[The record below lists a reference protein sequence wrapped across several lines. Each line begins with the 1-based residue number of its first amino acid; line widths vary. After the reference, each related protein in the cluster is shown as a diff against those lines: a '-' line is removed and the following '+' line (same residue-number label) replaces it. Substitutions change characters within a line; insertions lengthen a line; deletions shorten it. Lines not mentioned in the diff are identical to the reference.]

1 MAMVEKKS
9 LSHKIFQVFNIILM
23 VLIAF
28 ICFIP
33 IWHVLMASVS
43 DPGLVDRSNG
53 LILFPLGS
61 FSLNGYRY
69 VLSYKNVWIG
79 YRNTLLYVVAQ
90 CLITGVLTVIA
101 GYILSRKRFRFR
113 KILMGLITFTMLF
126 NGGLVPTYILMSQT
140 LHLKNTYAAMIIP
153 LLVNVWY
160 LIMLKTFMADI
171 PNEIIESAR
180 IDGAGHGMIYL
191 RFVLP
196 LSKPALA
203 TIGLLTLL
211 DYWNSWQP
219 AMLYIDEKEMYP
231 LQYMLQVML
240 RNIMEILKQMQN
252 NISIGGAQNL
262 PSESARMAM
271 CLLAV
276 GPMLFIFPFFQKYF
290 TRGLTV
296 GAVKG

>member
-1 MAMVEKKS
+1 MLTNNKHEKLFRVCLHLFFIA
-9 LSHKIFQVFNIILM
+9 LSALFIIPMLSVIF
-23 VLIAF
+23 IAF
-28 ICFIP
+28 TSESSISTQGYPFFFREI
-33 IWHVLMASVS
+33 
-43 DPGLVDRSNG
+43 N
-53 LILFPLGS
+53 
-61 FSLNGYRY
+61 LN
-69 VLSYKNVWIG
+69 
-79 YRNTLLYVVAQ
+79 AFQ
-90 CLITGVLTVIA
+90 
-101 GYILSRKRFRFR
+101 YILDNPKTIVDAYKVTIFTSFGGTFLYLLLSTMAAYAISRPGFTLKKPLTFFFF
-113 KILMGLITFTMLF
+113 FTMLF
-126 NGGLVPTYILMSQT
+126 NGGLVPTYILMRQT
-140 LHLKNTYAAMIIP
+140 LHLKNTYLALIVP

-160 LIMLKTFMADI
+160 LIMLKTFMSEI
-171 PNEIIESAR
+171 PNEILESAK
-180 IDGAGHGMIYL
+180 IDGAGHFTIYT
-191 RFVLP
+191 RFILP

-240 RNIMEILKQMQN
+240 RNIMEILKEMQN
-252 NISIGGAQNL
+252 NISIGNIQDM

-271 CLLAV
+271 CILAV

>member
-1 MAMVEKKS
+1 MLTNNKHEKLFRVCLHLFFIA
-9 LSHKIFQVFNIILM
+9 LSALFIIPMLSVIF
-23 VLIAF
+23 IAF
-28 ICFIP
+28 TSESSISTQGYPFFFREI
-33 IWHVLMASVS
+33 
-43 DPGLVDRSNG
+43 N
-53 LILFPLGS
+53 
-61 FSLNGYRY
+61 LN
-69 VLSYKNVWIG
+69 
-79 YRNTLLYVVAQ
+79 AFQ
-90 CLITGVLTVIA
+90 
-101 GYILSRKRFRFR
+101 YILDNPKTIVDAYKVTIFTSFGGTFLYLLLSTMAAYAISRPGFTLKKPLTFFFF
-113 KILMGLITFTMLF
+113 FTMLF

-140 LHLKNTYAAMIIP
+140 LHLKNTYLALIVP

-160 LIMLKTFMADI
+160 LIMLKTFMSEI
-171 PNEIIESAR
+171 PNEILESAK
-180 IDGAGHGMIYL
+180 IDGAGHFTIYT
-191 RFVLP
+191 RFILP

-240 RNIMEILKQMQN
+240 RNIMEILKEMQN
-252 NISIGGAQNL
+252 NVSIGNIQDM

-271 CLLAV
+271 CILAV

>member
-1 MAMVEKKS
+1 MNVKFQHDRLFKFCLHAFFVI
-9 LSHKIFQVFNIILM
+9 LSAIFVVPLFSVVF
-23 VLIAF
+23 IAF
-28 ICFIP
+28 TSE
-33 IWHVLMASVS
+33 ASISAEGYPFFFREINLDAFKYIFENPRQILDSYKVT
-43 DPGLVDRSNG
+43 
-53 LILFPLGS
+53 LIIS
-61 FSLNGYRY
+61 FGGTAIYLLLSTLAAYAISRPGYRW
-69 VLSYKNVWIG
+69 KKP
-79 YRNTLLYVVAQ
+79 
-90 CLITGVLTVIA
+90 LT
-101 GYILSRKRFRFR
+101 FFFF
-113 KILMGLITFTMLF
+113 FTMLF

-140 LHLKNTYAAMIIP
+140 LHLKNTYVALIVP

-171 PNEIIESAR
+171 PNEILESAR
-180 IDGAGHGMIYL
+180 IDGAGHFTIYT
-191 RFVLP
+191 RFILP

-240 RNIMEILKQMQN
+240 RNLLEILKDMQN
-252 NISIGGAQNL
+252 NVSFANAGSV

>member
-1 MAMVEKKS
+1 MLTNNKHEKLFRVCLHLFFIA
-9 LSHKIFQVFNIILM
+9 LSALFIIPMLSVIF
-23 VLIAF
+23 IAF
-28 ICFIP
+28 TSESSISTQGHPFFFREI
-33 IWHVLMASVS
+33 
-43 DPGLVDRSNG
+43 N
-53 LILFPLGS
+53 
-61 FSLNGYRY
+61 LN
-69 VLSYKNVWIG
+69 
-79 YRNTLLYVVAQ
+79 AFQ
-90 CLITGVLTVIA
+90 
-101 GYILSRKRFRFR
+101 YILDNPKTIVDAYKVTIFTSFGGTFLYLLLSTMAAYAISRPGFTLKKPLTFFFF
-113 KILMGLITFTMLF
+113 FTMLF

-140 LHLKNTYAAMIIP
+140 LHLKNTYLALIVP

-160 LIMLKTFMADI
+160 LIMLKTFMSEI
-171 PNEIIESAR
+171 PNEILESAK
-180 IDGAGHGMIYL
+180 IDGAGHFTIYT
-191 RFVLP
+191 RFILP

-240 RNIMEILKQMQN
+240 RNIMEILKEMQN
-252 NISIGGAQNL
+252 NISIGNIQDM

-271 CLLAV
+271 CILAV

>member
-1 MAMVEKKS
+1 MLTNNKHEKLFRVCLHLFFIV
-9 LSHKIFQVFNIILM
+9 LSAVFIIPMLS
-23 VLIAF
+23 VVFIAF
-28 ICFIP
+28 TSESSISTQGYPFFFREI
-33 IWHVLMASVS
+33 
-43 DPGLVDRSNG
+43 N
-53 LILFPLGS
+53 
-61 FSLNGYRY
+61 LN
-69 VLSYKNVWIG
+69 
-79 YRNTLLYVVAQ
+79 AFQ
-90 CLITGVLTVIA
+90 
-101 GYILSRKRFRFR
+101 YILDNPKTIVDAYKVTIFTSFGGTFLYLLLSTMAAYAISRPGFTLKKPLTFFFF
-113 KILMGLITFTMLF
+113 FTMLF

-140 LHLKNTYAAMIIP
+140 LHLKNTYLALIVP

-160 LIMLKTFMADI
+160 LIMLKTFMSEI
-171 PNEIIESAR
+171 PNEILESAK
-180 IDGAGHGMIYL
+180 IDGAGHFTIYT
-191 RFVLP
+191 RFILP

-240 RNIMEILKQMQN
+240 RNIMEILKEMQN
-252 NISIGGAQNL
+252 NVSIGNIQDM

-271 CLLAV
+271 CILAV
-276 GPMLFIFPFFQKYF
+276 GPMLFIFPLFQKYF

>member
-1 MAMVEKKS
+1 MIQDKRQERLRSIVINAFFILLSAVFIIPILSVVFISFTSEESITRDGYPFFFREFDLTAFKFILKNPHTILNSYKVTILVSAIGTIAYLLIASMAAFAISRPDFKYKKS
-9 LSHKIFQVFNIILM
+9 VTFYF
-23 VLIAF
+23 F
-28 ICFIP
+28 
-33 IWHVLMASVS
+33 
-43 DPGLVDRSNG
+43 
-53 LILFPLGS
+53 
-61 FSLNGYRY
+61 
-69 VLSYKNVWIG
+69 
-79 YRNTLLYVVAQ
+79 
-90 CLITGVLTVIA
+90 
-101 GYILSRKRFRFR
+101 
-113 KILMGLITFTMLF
+113 FTMLF
-126 NGGLVPTYILMSQT
+126 NGGLVPSYILISQV
-140 LHLKNTYAAMIIP
+140 LSLKNTYASMIFP

-160 LIMLKTFMADI
+160 LIMLKTFMTDI

-180 IDGAGHGMIYL
+180 MDGAGNGTIYC

-211 DYWNSWQP
+211 DFWNSWQP
-219 AMLYIDEKEMYP
+219 AMLYIDDKEMYP

-240 RNIMEILKQMQN
+240 RNIIEILKQMQN
-252 NISIGGAQNL
+252 NIAITPGQSI
-262 PSESARMAM
+262 PSESVRMAM

>member
-1 MAMVEKKS
+1 MLTNNKHEKLFRVCLHLFFIA
-9 LSHKIFQVFNIILM
+9 LSALFIIPMLSVIF
-23 VLIAF
+23 IAF
-28 ICFIP
+28 TSESSISTQGYPFFFREI
-33 IWHVLMASVS
+33 
-43 DPGLVDRSNG
+43 N
-53 LILFPLGS
+53 
-61 FSLNGYRY
+61 LN
-69 VLSYKNVWIG
+69 
-79 YRNTLLYVVAQ
+79 AFQ
-90 CLITGVLTVIA
+90 
-101 GYILSRKRFRFR
+101 YILDNPKTIVDAYKVTIFTSFGGTFLYLLLSTMAAYAISRPGFTLKKPLTFFFF
-113 KILMGLITFTMLF
+113 FTMLF

-140 LHLKNTYAAMIIP
+140 LHLKNTYLALIVP

-160 LIMLKTFMADI
+160 LIMLKTFMSEI
-171 PNEIIESAR
+171 PNEILESAK
-180 IDGAGHGMIYL
+180 IDGAGHFTIYT
-191 RFVLP
+191 RFILP

-240 RNIMEILKQMQN
+240 RNIMEILKEMQN
-252 NISIGGAQNL
+252 NVSFGSIQDM

-271 CLLAV
+271 CILAV
-276 GPMLFIFPFFQKYF
+276 GQMLFIFPFFQKYF

>member
-1 MAMVEKKS
+1 MLTNNKHEKLFRVCLHLFFIV
-9 LSHKIFQVFNIILM
+9 LSAVFIIPMLS
-23 VLIAF
+23 VVFIAF
-28 ICFIP
+28 TSESSISTQGYPFFFREI
-33 IWHVLMASVS
+33 
-43 DPGLVDRSNG
+43 N
-53 LILFPLGS
+53 
-61 FSLNGYRY
+61 LN
-69 VLSYKNVWIG
+69 
-79 YRNTLLYVVAQ
+79 AFQ
-90 CLITGVLTVIA
+90 
-101 GYILSRKRFRFR
+101 YILDNPKTIVDAYKVTIFTSFGGTFLYLLLSTMAAYAISRPGFTLKKPLTFFFF
-113 KILMGLITFTMLF
+113 FTMLF

-140 LHLKNTYAAMIIP
+140 LHLKNTYLALIVP

-160 LIMLKTFMADI
+160 LIMLKTFMSEI
-171 PNEIIESAR
+171 PNEILESAK
-180 IDGAGHGMIYL
+180 IDGAGHFTIYT
-191 RFVLP
+191 RFILP

-240 RNIMEILKQMQN
+240 RNIMEILKEMQN
-252 NISIGGAQNL
+252 NVSIGNIQDM

-271 CLLAV
+271 CILAV
-276 GPMLFIFPFFQKYF
+276 GPLLFIFPFFQKYF

>member
-1 MAMVEKKS
+1 MLTNNKHEKLFRVCLHLFFIA
-9 LSHKIFQVFNIILM
+9 LSALFIIPMLSVIF
-23 VLIAF
+23 IAF
-28 ICFIP
+28 TSESSISTQGYPFFFREI
-33 IWHVLMASVS
+33 
-43 DPGLVDRSNG
+43 N
-53 LILFPLGS
+53 
-61 FSLNGYRY
+61 LN
-69 VLSYKNVWIG
+69 
-79 YRNTLLYVVAQ
+79 AFQ
-90 CLITGVLTVIA
+90 
-101 GYILSRKRFRFR
+101 YILDNPKTIVDAYKVTIFTSFGGTFLYLLLSTMAAYAISRPGFTLKKPLTFFFF
-113 KILMGLITFTMLF
+113 FTMLF

-140 LHLKNTYAAMIIP
+140 LHLKNTYLALIVP

-160 LIMLKTFMADI
+160 LIMLKSFLSEI
-171 PNEIIESAR
+171 PNEILESAK
-180 IDGAGHGMIYL
+180 IDGAGHFTIYT
-191 RFVLP
+191 RFILP

-240 RNIMEILKQMQN
+240 RNIMEILKEMQN
-252 NISIGGAQNL
+252 NISIGNIQDM

-271 CLLAV
+271 CILAV

>member
-1 MAMVEKKS
+1 MELKFKHDKLFRVFLHIFFIVLS
-9 LSHKIFQVFNIILM
+9 LIFIIPMLS
-23 VLIAF
+23 VIF
-28 ICFIP
+28 I
-33 IWHVLMASVS
+33 
-43 DPGLVDRSNG
+43 
-53 LILFPLGS
+53 S
-61 FSLNGYRY
+61 FTSESSISANGYPFFFREFDLTAFKY
-69 VLSYKNVWIG
+69 ILENPKTILDAYKVTFLISFG
-79 YRNTLLYVVAQ
+79 GTLLYLVVSTMAAYVISRPAYR
-90 CLITGVLTVIA
+90 LKKPLT
-101 GYILSRKRFRFR
+101 FFFF
-113 KILMGLITFTMLF
+113 FTMLF

-140 LHLKNTYAAMIIP
+140 LQLKNTYFAMIAP

-160 LIMLKTFMADI
+160 LIMLKTFMSEI
-171 PNEIIESAR
+171 PNEILESAT
-180 IDGAGHGMIYL
+180 IDGAGHFSVYT
-191 RFVLP
+191 RFILP

-219 AMLYIDEKEMYP
+219 AMLYIDQKNMYP

-240 RNIMEILKQMQN
+240 RNIMEILKDMMN
-252 NISIGGAQNL
+252 NISLGDVKNL

>member
-1 MAMVEKKS
+1 MLTNNKHEKLFRVCLHLFFIA
-9 LSHKIFQVFNIILM
+9 LSALFIIPMLSVIF
-23 VLIAF
+23 IAF
-28 ICFIP
+28 TSESSISTQGYPFFFREI
-33 IWHVLMASVS
+33 
-43 DPGLVDRSNG
+43 N
-53 LILFPLGS
+53 
-61 FSLNGYRY
+61 LN
-69 VLSYKNVWIG
+69 
-79 YRNTLLYVVAQ
+79 AFQ
-90 CLITGVLTVIA
+90 
-101 GYILSRKRFRFR
+101 YILDNPKTIVDAYKVTIFTSFGGTFLYLLLSTMAAYAISRPGFTLKKPLTFFFF
-113 KILMGLITFTMLF
+113 FTMLF

-140 LHLKNTYAAMIIP
+140 LHLKNTYLALIVP

-160 LIMLKTFMADI
+160 LIMLKTFMSEI
-171 PNEIIESAR
+171 PNEILESAK
-180 IDGAGHGMIYL
+180 IDGAGHFTIYP
-191 RFVLP
+191 RFILP

-240 RNIMEILKQMQN
+240 RNIMEILKEMQN
-252 NISIGGAQNL
+252 NISIGNIQDM

-271 CLLAV
+271 CILAV

>member
-1 MAMVEKKS
+1 MLPLFSV
-9 LSHKIFQVFNIILM
+9 VF
-23 VLIAF
+23 IAF
-28 ICFIP
+28 TSE
-33 IWHVLMASVS
+33 ASISAEGYPFFFREINLDAFKYIFENPRQILDSYKVT
-43 DPGLVDRSNG
+43 
-53 LILFPLGS
+53 LIIS
-61 FSLNGYRY
+61 FGGTAIYLLLSTLAAYAISRPGYRW
-69 VLSYKNVWIG
+69 KKP
-79 YRNTLLYVVAQ
+79 
-90 CLITGVLTVIA
+90 LT
-101 GYILSRKRFRFR
+101 FFFF
-113 KILMGLITFTMLF
+113 FTMLF

-140 LHLKNTYAAMIIP
+140 LHLKNTYLAMIVP

-160 LIMLKTFMADI
+160 LIMLKTFMAEI
-171 PNEIIESAR
+171 PNEILESAR
-180 IDGAGHGMIYL
+180 IDGAGHFTIYT
-191 RFVLP
+191 RFILP

-240 RNIMEILKQMQN
+240 RNLLEILKDMQN
-252 NISIGGAQNL
+252 NVSFAGAGSI

>member
-1 MAMVEKKS
+1 MLTNNKHEKLFRVCLHLFFIA
-9 LSHKIFQVFNIILM
+9 LSALFIIPMLSVIF
-23 VLIAF
+23 IAF
-28 ICFIP
+28 TSESSISTQGYPFFFREI
-33 IWHVLMASVS
+33 
-43 DPGLVDRSNG
+43 N
-53 LILFPLGS
+53 
-61 FSLNGYRY
+61 LN
-69 VLSYKNVWIG
+69 
-79 YRNTLLYVVAQ
+79 AFQ
-90 CLITGVLTVIA
+90 
-101 GYILSRKRFRFR
+101 YILDNPKTIVDAYKVTIFTSFGGTFLYLLLSTMAAYAISRPGFTLKKPLTFFFF
-113 KILMGLITFTMLF
+113 FTMLF

-140 LHLKNTYAAMIIP
+140 LHLKNTYLALIVP

-160 LIMLKTFMADI
+160 LIMLKTFMSEI
-171 PNEIIESAR
+171 PNEILESAK
-180 IDGAGHGMIYL
+180 IDGAGHFTIYT
-191 RFVLP
+191 RFILP

-240 RNIMEILKQMQN
+240 RNIMEILKEMQN
-252 NISIGGAQNL
+252 NISIGNIQDM

-271 CLLAV
+271 CILAV

-290 TRGLTV
+290 TSGLTV

>member
-1 MAMVEKKS
+1 MLTNNKHEKLFRVCLHLFFIA
-9 LSHKIFQVFNIILM
+9 LSALFIIPMLSVIF
-23 VLIAF
+23 IAF
-28 ICFIP
+28 TSESSISTQGYPFFFREI
-33 IWHVLMASVS
+33 
-43 DPGLVDRSNG
+43 N
-53 LILFPLGS
+53 
-61 FSLNGYRY
+61 LN
-69 VLSYKNVWIG
+69 
-79 YRNTLLYVVAQ
+79 AFQ
-90 CLITGVLTVIA
+90 
-101 GYILSRKRFRFR
+101 YILDNPKTIVDAYKVTIFTSFGGTFLYLLLSTMAAYAISRPGFTLKKPLTFFFF
-113 KILMGLITFTMLF
+113 FTMLF

-140 LHLKNTYAAMIIP
+140 LHLKNTYLALIVP

-160 LIMLKTFMADI
+160 LIMLKTFMSEI
-171 PNEIIESAR
+171 PNEILESAK
-180 IDGAGHGMIYL
+180 IDGAGHFTIYT
-191 RFVLP
+191 RFILP

-240 RNIMEILKQMQN
+240 RNIMEILKEMQN
-252 NISIGGAQNL
+252 NVSFGSIQDM

-271 CLLAV
+271 CILAV

>member
-1 MAMVEKKS
+1 MIQDKGRERLRAVILHTFFIV
-9 LSHKIFQVFNIILM
+9 LSAVFILPM
-23 VLIAF
+23 LSVVFISFTSEVSISQNGYPFFFREFDLTAYKFILKDPSTILNAYKVTILVSTIGTLAYLLIASMAAFAISRPGFKYKKF
-28 ICFIP
+28 ITFY
-33 IWHVLMASVS
+33 
-43 DPGLVDRSNG
+43 
-53 LILFPLGS
+53 F
-61 FSLNGYRY
+61 F
-69 VLSYKNVWIG
+69 
-79 YRNTLLYVVAQ
+79 
-90 CLITGVLTVIA
+90 
-101 GYILSRKRFRFR
+101 
-113 KILMGLITFTMLF
+113 FTMLF
-126 NGGLVPTYILMSQT
+126 NGGLVPSYILMTQV
-140 LHLKNTYAAMIIP
+140 LNLKNTYASMIFP

-160 LIMLKTFMADI
+160 LIMLKTFMTEI

-180 IDGAGHGMIYL
+180 IDGAGNGTIYW

-219 AMLYIDEKEMYP
+219 AMLYIDNKDMYP

-240 RNIMEILKQMQN
+240 RNIIEILKQMQN
-252 NISIGGAQNL
+252 NIAITPGQSI
-262 PSESARMAM
+262 PSESVRMAM

>member
-1 MAMVEKKS
+1 MLTNNKHEKLFRVCLHLFFIIPM
-9 LSHKIFQVFNIILM
+9 LSVIF
-23 VLIAF
+23 IAF
-28 ICFIP
+28 TSESSISTQGYPFFFREI
-33 IWHVLMASVS
+33 
-43 DPGLVDRSNG
+43 N
-53 LILFPLGS
+53 
-61 FSLNGYRY
+61 LN
-69 VLSYKNVWIG
+69 
-79 YRNTLLYVVAQ
+79 AFQ
-90 CLITGVLTVIA
+90 
-101 GYILSRKRFRFR
+101 YILDNPKTIVDAYKVTIFTSFGGTFLYLLLSTMAAYAISRPGFTLKKPLTFFFF
-113 KILMGLITFTMLF
+113 FTMLF

-140 LHLKNTYAAMIIP
+140 LHLKNTYLALIVP

-160 LIMLKTFMADI
+160 LIMLKTFMSEI
-171 PNEIIESAR
+171 PNEILESAK
-180 IDGAGHGMIYL
+180 IDGAGHFTIYT
-191 RFVLP
+191 RFILP

-240 RNIMEILKQMQN
+240 RNIMEILKEMQN
-252 NISIGGAQNL
+252 NISIGNIQDM

-271 CLLAV
+271 CILAV

>member
-1 MAMVEKKS
+1 MISNYKHERLFKVLLNLFFILLS
-9 LSHKIFQVFNIILM
+9 LIFI
-23 VLIAF
+23 
-28 ICFIP
+28 IP
-33 IWHVLMASVS
+33 ILSIVFISFTSEASIS
-43 DPGLVDRSNG
+43 T
-53 LILFPLGS
+53 
-61 FSLNGYRY
+61 NGYPFFFREIDLTAFRY
-69 VLSYKNVWIG
+69 VLSSPKTILDAYKVTILVSVG
-79 YRNTLLYVVAQ
+79 GTLFYLLIATMAAYVISRPGFKYRQ
-90 CLITGVLTVIA
+90 PLT
-101 GYILSRKRFRFR
+101 FFFF
-113 KILMGLITFTMLF
+113 FTMLF

-140 LHLKNTYAAMIIP
+140 LHLKNTYLAMILP

-171 PNEIIESAR
+171 PNEILESAR
-180 IDGAGHGMIYL
+180 IDGAGHWTIYT
-191 RFVLP
+191 RFIVP

-203 TIGLLTLL
+203 TVGLLTLL

-219 AMLYIDEKEMYP
+219 AMLYIDKKNMYP

-240 RNIMEILKQMQN
+240 RNMLEILKDMQN
-252 NISIGGAQNL
+252 NVAFSGMGDI
-262 PSESARMAM
+262 PSESARMVM

>member
-1 MAMVEKKS
+1 MLTNNKHEKLFRVCLHLFFIA
-9 LSHKIFQVFNIILM
+9 LSTLFIIPMLSVIF
-23 VLIAF
+23 IAF
-28 ICFIP
+28 TSESSISTQGYPFFFREI
-33 IWHVLMASVS
+33 
-43 DPGLVDRSNG
+43 N
-53 LILFPLGS
+53 
-61 FSLNGYRY
+61 LN
-69 VLSYKNVWIG
+69 
-79 YRNTLLYVVAQ
+79 AFQ
-90 CLITGVLTVIA
+90 
-101 GYILSRKRFRFR
+101 YILDNPKTIVDAYKVTIFTSFGGTFLYLLLSTMAAYAISRPGFTLKKPLTFFFF
-113 KILMGLITFTMLF
+113 FTMLF

-140 LHLKNTYAAMIIP
+140 LHLKNTYLALIVP

-160 LIMLKTFMADI
+160 LIMLKTFMSEI
-171 PNEIIESAR
+171 PNEILESAK
-180 IDGAGHGMIYL
+180 IDGAGHFTIYT
-191 RFVLP
+191 RFILP

-240 RNIMEILKQMQN
+240 RNIMEILKEMQN
-252 NISIGGAQNL
+252 NISIGNIQDM

-271 CLLAV
+271 CILAV

>member
-1 MAMVEKKS
+1 MIQDKGRERLRAAILHTFFIV
-9 LSHKIFQVFNIILM
+9 LSAVFILPM
-23 VLIAF
+23 LSVVFISFTSEVSISQNGYPFFFREFDLTAYKFILKDPSTILNAYKVTILVSTIGTLAYLLIASMAAFAISRPGFKYKKF
-28 ICFIP
+28 ITFY
-33 IWHVLMASVS
+33 
-43 DPGLVDRSNG
+43 
-53 LILFPLGS
+53 F
-61 FSLNGYRY
+61 F
-69 VLSYKNVWIG
+69 
-79 YRNTLLYVVAQ
+79 
-90 CLITGVLTVIA
+90 
-101 GYILSRKRFRFR
+101 
-113 KILMGLITFTMLF
+113 FTMLF
-126 NGGLVPTYILMSQT
+126 NGGLVPSYILMTQV
-140 LHLKNTYAAMIIP
+140 LNLKNTYASMIFP

-160 LIMLKTFMADI
+160 LIMLKTFMTEI

-180 IDGAGHGMIYL
+180 IDGAGNGTIYW

-219 AMLYIDEKEMYP
+219 AMLYIDNKDMYP

-240 RNIMEILKQMQN
+240 RNIIEILKQMQN
-252 NISIGGAQNL
+252 NIAITPGQSI
-262 PSESARMAM
+262 PSESVRMAM

>member
-1 MAMVEKKS
+1 MLTNNKHEKLFRVCLHLFFIA
-9 LSHKIFQVFNIILM
+9 LSALFIIPMLSVIF
-23 VLIAF
+23 IAF
-28 ICFIP
+28 TSESSI
-33 IWHVLMASVS
+33 ST
-43 DPGLVDRSNG
+43 PGYPFFFREIN
-53 LILFPLGS
+53 
-61 FSLNGYRY
+61 LN
-69 VLSYKNVWIG
+69 
-79 YRNTLLYVVAQ
+79 AFQ
-90 CLITGVLTVIA
+90 
-101 GYILSRKRFRFR
+101 YILDNPKTIVDAYKVTIFTSFGGTFLYLLLSTMAAYAISRPGFTLKKPLTFFFF
-113 KILMGLITFTMLF
+113 FTMLF

-140 LHLKNTYAAMIIP
+140 LHLKNTYLALIVP

-160 LIMLKTFMADI
+160 LIMLKTFMSEI
-171 PNEIIESAR
+171 PNEILESAK
-180 IDGAGHGMIYL
+180 IDGAGHFTIYT
-191 RFVLP
+191 RFILP

-240 RNIMEILKQMQN
+240 RNIMEILKEMQN
-252 NISIGGAQNL
+252 NISIGNIQDM

-271 CLLAV
+271 CILAV

>member
-1 MAMVEKKS
+1 MITNKRHERVVS
-9 LSHKIFQVFNIILM
+9 ILLNTFFILLSAVFIIPILS
-23 VLIAF
+23 VVFIAF
-28 ICFIP
+28 TSEASISRDGYPFFFREFNLTAFKYIFDNP
-33 IWHVLMASVS
+33 KTIVDAYKVTIIISFGGTFLYLLLSTMAAYVISRP
-43 DPGLVDRSNG
+43 D
-53 LILFPLGS
+53 F
-61 FSLNGYRY
+61 RY
-69 VLSYKNVWIG
+69 K
-79 YRNTLLYVVAQ
+79 RQ
-90 CLITGVLTVIA
+90 IT
-101 GYILSRKRFRFR
+101 FFFF
-113 KILMGLITFTMLF
+113 FTMLF

-240 RNIMEILKQMQN
+240 RNIMEILKEMQN
-252 NISIGGAQNL
+252 NISLGGMENL

-290 TRGLTV
+290 VKGIV
-296 GAVKG
+296 IGAVKG

>member
-1 MAMVEKKS
+1 MLTNNKHEKLFRVCLHLFFIA
-9 LSHKIFQVFNIILM
+9 LSALFIIPMLSVIF
-23 VLIAF
+23 IAF
-28 ICFIP
+28 TSESSISTQGYPFFFREI
-33 IWHVLMASVS
+33 
-43 DPGLVDRSNG
+43 N
-53 LILFPLGS
+53 
-61 FSLNGYRY
+61 LN
-69 VLSYKNVWIG
+69 
-79 YRNTLLYVVAQ
+79 AFQ
-90 CLITGVLTVIA
+90 
-101 GYILSRKRFRFR
+101 YILDNPKTIVDAYKVTIFTSFGGTFLYLLLSTMAAYAISRPGFTLKKPLTFFFF
-113 KILMGLITFTMLF
+113 FTMLF

-140 LHLKNTYAAMIIP
+140 LHLKNTYLALIVP

-160 LIMLKTFMADI
+160 LIMLKTFMSEI
-171 PNEIIESAR
+171 PNEILESAK
-180 IDGAGHGMIYL
+180 IDGAGHLTIYT
-191 RFVLP
+191 RFILP

-240 RNIMEILKQMQN
+240 RNIMEILKEMQN
-252 NISIGGAQNL
+252 NISIGNIQDM

-271 CLLAV
+271 CILAV

>member
-1 MAMVEKKS
+1 MLTNNKHEKLFRVCLHLFFIA
-9 LSHKIFQVFNIILM
+9 LSALFISPMLSVIF
-23 VLIAF
+23 IAF
-28 ICFIP
+28 TSESSISTQGYPFFFREI
-33 IWHVLMASVS
+33 
-43 DPGLVDRSNG
+43 N
-53 LILFPLGS
+53 
-61 FSLNGYRY
+61 LN
-69 VLSYKNVWIG
+69 
-79 YRNTLLYVVAQ
+79 AFQ
-90 CLITGVLTVIA
+90 
-101 GYILSRKRFRFR
+101 YILDNPKTIVDAYKVTIFTSFGGTFLYLLLSTMAAYAISRPGFTLKKPLTFFFF
-113 KILMGLITFTMLF
+113 FTMLF

-140 LHLKNTYAAMIIP
+140 LHLKNTYLALIVP

-160 LIMLKTFMADI
+160 LIMLKTFMSEI
-171 PNEIIESAR
+171 PNEILESAK
-180 IDGAGHGMIYL
+180 IDGAGHFTIYT
-191 RFVLP
+191 RFILP

-240 RNIMEILKQMQN
+240 RNIMEILKEMQN
-252 NISIGGAQNL
+252 NISIGNIQDM

-271 CLLAV
+271 CILAV